1 MKFDYCKD
9 DMILKVYPTVSACF
23 EEAFSL
29 MKKHFWMLILIIF
42 VGAAI
47 ETPMWLMQQTQPS
60 ADGFDFTFSILQL
73 IQVVYYFAIASIY
86 SYGVIHVFTKVARK
100 KDFVFEETFLGFR
113 TFSRAILSRLLVV
126 LVVGLGLV
134 LLLIPGIFLACRL
147 VFVPY
152 LIMDKKHKVVE
163 SLKLSFYMTKGYFLT
178 ILGMGILSFIIIML
192 GLVLLGFG
200 ILISIVW
207 INTAFAVFYNAAED
221 LHYVDSCKEVG
232 IIPEEKD
239 EA

>member
-1 MKFDYCKD
+1 MKLDYCKD

-47 ETPMWLMQQTQPS
+47 ETPMWLMQQTKPS
-60 ADGFDFTFSILQL
+60 ADGIDFTFSFLQL
-73 IQVVYYFAIASIY
+73 IQVVYYFGIATVY

-100 KDFVFEETFLGFR
+100 KDFVFEETLLGFR
-113 TFSRAILSRLLVV
+113 TYSRVILSRLLVM
-126 LVVGLGLV
+126 LVVGLGLI
-134 LLLIPGIFLACRL
+134 LLLIPGLFLACRL

-152 LIMDKKHKVVE
+152 LIMDKKHGVVD
-163 SLKLSFYMTKGYFLT
+163 SLKISYYMTRGYFGT
-178 ILGMGILSFIIIML
+178 IFGMGILSFVIIIL

-200 ILISIVW
+200 ILISLVW

-221 LHYVDSCKEVG
+221 LHYIDACKEADVV
-232 IIPEEKD
+232 PEEK
-239 EA
+239 EVA